1 MINCI
6 ENEVI
11 NDINRIILEEL
22 TVSNDVLS
30 SEKLV
35 KDYIINNI
43 QSQEDNLFADGGATR
58 NLSFSMK
65 LFNDEL
71 NVHFNVINYNFKN
84 ESYYKQYLKKKD
96 IDIDCTSVFRGFGSR
111 FFAMCSIS
119 YISINFKPMPK
130 FSEDVHHELN
140 HIYQQFKDG
149 DTYGNALK
157 MSSIN
162 SDVFSDDERR
172 RDVGN
177 LLYFANEQEQ
187 DSFVSSV
194 YSYVKHNFQL
204 GIDRWNIDELIKETD
219 AFKNICKLKE
229 LYKKI
234 NSDRKAYR
242 DIILIDNGFKRW
254 DRFDKRI
261 KNAIDRFERKFS
273 MVVKKCKKDFVIFES
288 HTWCDMGSYRNL
300 YLLNL

>member
-1 MINCI
+1 MNNI
-6 ENEVI
+6 EQEVI
-11 NDINRIILEEL
+11 GDVNRIILEGL
-22 TVSNDVLS
+22 TVSDDVLS

-35 KDYIINNI
+35 KDYIVNNI
-43 QSQEDNLFADGGATR
+43 QSQEDKLFAYGGATR

-65 LFNDEL
+65 LFNSQL
-71 NVHFNVINYNFKN
+71 NVHFNITNYNFKN
-84 ESYYKQYLKKKD
+84 ELYYKQYIKKND
-96 IDIDCTSVFRGFGSR
+96 IDTDCTSVLKNFRSNIFV
-111 FFAMCSIS
+111 MCSIS

-140 HIYQQFKDG
+140 RIYQQFKDG

-162 SDVFSDDERR
+162 SDVFSDDEKR

-177 LLYFANEQEQ
+177 LLYYANEQEQ

-194 YSYVKHNFQL
+194 YSYIKHNYQL
-204 GIDRWNIDELIKETD
+204 GIDRWNVDELIKETD
-219 AFKNICKLKE
+219 AFKNICKLKN

-234 NSDRKAYR
+234 SSDRNAYR
-242 DIILIDNGFKRW
+242 YIVLIDHGFKRW

-288 HTWCDMGSYRNL
+288 HTWCEIGNYRKL
-300 YLLNL
+300 YFLH